1 MNKHKIISTLAL
13 LAFLLFPYF
22 AKAQSL
28 TSAQVEIL
36 PQDGIIQDGY
46 LNQTNTGFRVNVE
59 FENGSI
65 VDSVGLYV
73 GSGLCPIA
81 IDSRIWDN
89 GLDYTLSSKT
99 SSLAE
104 LKTLLNTCSGYEE
117 GDHLISVKSFDGVI
131 YEELFTTT
139 LTSDFI
145 LPGGVFASTNAA
157 NLKVGDFLKL
167 KFTPLDASVSS
178 VKSKFNDRE
187 LTWIKN
193 GSFFESSLII
203 QEGDGEIN
211 TKITLEDVELDDV
224 AGNQVLINLYDI
236 PIGFLIDGI
245 SPRLQIISPKAKVYG
260 SDAISIKYQASGF
273 DSIKVYL
280 DGKLTNKLTLSDL
293 KNGTHNLKIVA
304 TDSAG
309 NKTIKECK
317 FSVDLIAPEVEIG
330 DIPETLYVGDTLT
343 LSGKTEPEAEL
354 TLKFDENQVHST
366 ADGDGNFSFVIDD
379 LTAGNYDFYLTVKDL
394 FGNTREYLLGS
405 ISVCEPPKPVKIAQ
419 AYIETD
425 YGVSGRVSNNIGFSD
440 KEELASAGRIS
451 SSSDERTSSNYIPWL
466 ILIGFII
473 LSFSIASAGYYG
485 FAYLNLSKQKKEV
498 EEFDLSKIE
507 KEITENSATKNVSHI
522 IEESK
527 SPSDSDDDDQ
537 GHDQQL
543 RW

>member
-1 MNKHKIISTLAL
+1 M
-13 LAFLLFPYF
+13 
-22 AKAQSL
+22 
-28 TSAQVEIL
+28 TSAQIEIL
-36 PQDGIIQDGY
+36 PQDGIAQEGY
-46 LNQTNTGFRVNVE
+46 LNLTNTGFRVNVK

-65 VDSVGLYV
+65 VDSVGLYL
-73 GSGLCPIA
+73 GSCPIA
-81 IDSRIWDN
+81 IDSRVWDN
-89 GLDYTLSSKT
+89 GLSYTLSSKT

-117 GDHLISVKSFDGVI
+117 GDHQIAVKSFDGVN

-139 LTSDFI
+139 LTSDFT
-145 LPGGVFASTNAA
+145 LPNGVFTSANTA
-157 NLKVGDFLKL
+157 NLKVGDSLDL
-167 KFTPLDASVSS
+167 VFTPSDISISS

-187 LTWIKN
+187 LTWVKS
-193 GSFFESSLII
+193 GSNFGSSYII
-203 QEGDGEIN
+203 REGDGEID
-211 TKITLEDVELDDV
+211 TKITITDIELEDF
-224 AGNQVLINLYDI
+224 AGNQILINQDDI
-236 PIGFLIDGI
+236 SIGFVIDGN
-245 SPRLQIISPKAKVYG
+245 SPRLQIISPQSKVYG
-260 SDAISIKYQASGF
+260 PGTINIKHQASEY

-280 DGKLTNKLTLSDL
+280 DGKLLSKLVLSDL
-293 KNGTHNLKIVA
+293 SNGSHRLKMIA
-304 TDSAG
+304 TDLSG
-309 NKTIKECK
+309 NKTIKECV
-317 FSVDLIAPEVEIG
+317 FSVDLVAPDVEIG

-343 LSGKTEPEAEL
+343 LSGKTEPEVEL
-354 TLKFDENQVHST
+354 TLKFDENQVQTT

-379 LTAGNYDFYLTVKDL
+379 LVAGNHDFYLVVKDI

-405 ISVCEPPKPVKIAQ
+405 ISVCEKPKPVKIAQ
-419 AYIETD
+419 AYVETD
-425 YGVSGRVSNNIGFSD
+425 YKVSGSVSNNIDSSD

-507 KEITENSATKNVSHI
+507 KEITENSATENVSHI

-527 SPSDSDDDDQ
+527 SSGDSDDEDE
-537 GHDQQL
+537 GPGQQL